1 MLTLSI
7 GRKKRLHA
15 VTFSPS
21 GRDLAAVGGD
31 NVLRVWD
38 SFTGDLTHSVPVE
51 ETSSGYALVFLDD
64 TRLLFRGVGL
74 FVKDL
79 AADPTNQ
86 AEDTPEPIDPQNPL
100 APKMARPPDGR
111 HLAEVEKTESIDWP
125 RDGLRLYDTTDW
137 VKLPVPADA

>member
-38 SFTGDLTHSVPVE
+38 SFTGDLKKIEKAGKHLLELINGVLDIAKIEAGKMEIHAEAFDVAAMINDVAATVAVSAFSGCC
-51 ETSSGYALVFLDD
+51 ETGLEKRYP
-64 TRLLFRGVGL
+64 RRGTVL
-74 FVKDL
+74 MIF
-79 AADPTNQ
+79 
-86 AEDTPEPIDPQNPL
+86 
-100 APKMARPPDGR
+100 
-111 HLAEVEKTESIDWP
+111 
-125 RDGLRLYDTTDW
+125 
-137 VKLPVPADA
+137 

>member
-38 SFTGDLTHSVPVE
+38 SLTGDLKHSAPVQ
-51 ETSSGYALVFLDD
+51 ETSSGYAMAYLDD
-64 TRLLFRGVGL
+64 DRLVFRGVGL
-74 FVKDL
+74 FLKGL
-79 AADPTNQ
+79 AADTW
-86 AEDTPEPIDPQNPL
+86 EPIDPRNPL
-100 APKMARPPDGR
+100 APKMARSPDGR
-111 HLAEVEKTESIDWP
+111 HLAEVEKTESTEWE
-125 RDGLRLYDTTDW
+125 RDGLVVYDTATW
-137 VKLPVPADA
+137 APLPPAED

>member
-38 SFTGDLTHSVPVE
+38 SFTGDLKHSALRQSLTAKSPIQETRPVGW
-51 ETSSGYALVFLDD
+51 SKA
-64 TRLLFRGVGL
+64 RLTCAQRLHNPARRAHQDRPSAWAKSLFE
-74 FVKDL
+74 
-79 AADPTNQ
+79 AA
-86 AEDTPEPIDPQNPL
+86 
-100 APKMARPPDGR
+100 
-111 HLAEVEKTESIDWP
+111 
-125 RDGLRLYDTTDW
+125 
-137 VKLPVPADA
+137 